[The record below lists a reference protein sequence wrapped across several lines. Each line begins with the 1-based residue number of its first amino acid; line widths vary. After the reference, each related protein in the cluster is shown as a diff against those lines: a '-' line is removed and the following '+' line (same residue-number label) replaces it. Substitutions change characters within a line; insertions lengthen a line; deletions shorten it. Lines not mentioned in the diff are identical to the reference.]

1 MKKKESFP
9 GWDKWREINKEGL
22 EYSVLFMKRGNKV
35 ETVTETL
42 GISIDNTTILR
53 DHNDKVYVALTG
65 DEVALTDIRIV
76 R

>member
-1 MKKKESFP
+1 MKK
-9 GWDKWREINKEGL
+9 
-22 EYSVLFMKRGNKV
+22 GNKI

-42 GISIDNTTILR
+42 GIAIDNTTVIR
-53 DHNDKVYVALTG
+53 DKNDKVYVALTG